1 MKTAHSILFVSAL
14 FATFMAAGMEKAPP
28 AREAADSN
36 NCSFVQDSDSL
47 RLMLLYHNPV
57 RGAAPA
63 PCGNA
68 PPRPDT
74 VAG

>member
-1 MKTAHSILFVSAL
+1 MKTAHSILFVGAL
-14 FATFMAAGMEKAPP
+14 FAAFMAVGMEQASSAPQ
-28 AREAADSN
+28 AAEPRG
-36 NCSFVQDSDSL
+36 CSFVQDSESI

-57 RGAAPA
+57 RGAVPS
-63 PCGNA
+63 PCGKA

>member
-14 FATFMAAGMEKAPP
+14 FTTFMAVGMEKASP
-28 AREAADSN
+28 AQQATNSKD
-36 NCSFVQDSDSL
+36 CHFVQDSESI

-57 RGAAPA
+57 RGMAPV

-68 PPRPDT
+68 KPRPDT